1 MPLVEHLREL
11 RGRLGKAVLAV
22 IAGAVFGFVFYEQ
35 IWDVLKRPACDLPG
49 NITTI
54 GEGPCGTLTITG
66 ALTPFSLQLK
76 VALVVGLL
84 IASPVWLYQLWAFVA
99 PGLHRREKR
108 WGISLVAVGAP
119 LFIAGAVAVY
129 LILPK
134 AIPLLLGFT
143 PADVANNL
151 PVDQYLD
158 FVVRLIVVFGLAF
171 ELPLFLALLTLAGIV
186 DAAKLRSW
194 WRIAVFVIFVFSA
207 VATPTGDPLTMS
219 ALAIP
224 MVILYFAAVG
234 FAMIVDRRRARSS
247 TEQWAD
253 DETSDLDTTPSPL
266 DDPEPPDDGDGDG
279 DDGDGD
285 DGDRHDG
292 GGTSDDRDI
301 T

>member
-11 RGRLGKAVLAV
+11 RNRLGKAMLAV
-22 IAGAVFGFVFYEQ
+22 IAGAIVGFVFYDE
-35 IWDVLKRPACDLPG
+35 IFDFLKEPACELPAD
-49 NITTI
+49 ITPI
-54 GEGPCGTLTITG
+54 GQGGCGVLTITG
-66 ALTPFSLQLK
+66 ALTPLSLQLK
-76 VALVVGLL
+76 VALIVGLIL
-84 IASPVWLYQLWAFVA
+84 ASPVWLYQLWAFLA

-119 LFIAGAVAVY
+119 LFVAGAGAVY
-129 LILPK
+129 LLLPK
-134 AIPLLLGFT
+134 ALPILLGFT
-143 PADVANNL
+143 PSEVANNL
-151 PVDQYLD
+151 PIDQYLD

-194 WRIAVFVIFVFSA
+194 WRIAVFAIFIFSA

-219 ALAIP
+219 ALAVP

-234 FAMIVDRRRARSS
+234 FAMIVDRRRARAS

-266 DDPEPPDDGDGDG
+266 EDPEPPDSGGGDTS
-279 DDGDGD
+279 
-285 DGDRHDG
+285 DG